1 MRTLAVLPVK
11 RFQLAKQRLSAELSP
26 EFRHALAEAMIAD
39 VLSALAA
46 CPEVEATLV
55 ISNEPAVAVLAAR
68 YGAEAIPDPH
78 ESGQSAAATVG
89 LVRAVA
95 DGYDRALLVPGD
107 CPAIDPDELTGLLG
121 DARAGTSVVIV
132 PDRHGLG
139 TNALL
144 LCPPNAL
151 APTFGPGS
159 CRRHQER
166 AAAAGAVCRVA
177 QVPSL
182 LLDVDTPRDLEVL
195 REALEIRSGHATQT
209 RAVLEGG
216 APAVPSGLPPVP
228 RAGSRAVP
236 GSSAAGRAAG
246 SRAVPSGFPA
256 SATAAAVPTVPDG
269 STPAPAVP
277 DGSTPAP
284 AVPDGSTPAPAVPD
298 GSAAGSPAVPDGNP
312 AAPAADSPAVP
323 RGTTGVPEGGSPA
336 EGSGP
341 EGGLADPGVG
351 PPA

>member
-11 RFQLAKQRLSAELSP
+11 RFHLAKQRLSAELSAR
-26 EFRHALAEAMIAD
+26 FRQDLAEAMIAD
-39 VLSALAA
+39 VLSALAL
-46 CPEVEATLV
+46 CPEIEATLV
-55 ISNEPAVAVLAAR
+55 ITNEPAVTGLAAT

-78 ESGQSAAATVG
+78 ESGQSPAAAVG

-107 CPAIDPDELTGLLG
+107 CPAIDPAELTGLLG
-121 DARAGTSVVIV
+121 DARPGPTVVIV

-166 AAAAGAVCRVA
+166 AAAAGASCRVA

-195 REALEIRSGHATQT
+195 REALEIRSGHATRT
-209 RAVLEGG
+209 RAVLDRGDAALTEPG
-216 APAVPSGLPPVP
+216 ASDETPAEPTPP
-228 RAGSRAVP
+228 
-236 GSSAAGRAAG
+236 
-246 SRAVPSGFPA
+246 
-256 SATAAAVPTVPDG
+256 SAT
-269 STPAPAVP
+269 
-277 DGSTPAP
+277 
-284 AVPDGSTPAPAVPD
+284 
-298 GSAAGSPAVPDGNP
+298 
-312 AAPAADSPAVP
+312 
-323 RGTTGVPEGGSPA
+323 PA
-336 EGSGP
+336 ETRP
-341 EGGLADPGVG
+341 PDATPTETGLADETVAETGSPDVG
-351 PPA
+351 SADAGPADPAVAETGSPD